1 MVFFRHTSL
10 FFSARATA
18 IPSKN
23 ASSDK
28 KILISMPQTYLGK
41 MSNGQ

>member
-1 MVFFRHTSL
+1 ML

-18 IPSKN
+18 IPSRN

-41 MSNGQ
+41 MSIVDLNNYS